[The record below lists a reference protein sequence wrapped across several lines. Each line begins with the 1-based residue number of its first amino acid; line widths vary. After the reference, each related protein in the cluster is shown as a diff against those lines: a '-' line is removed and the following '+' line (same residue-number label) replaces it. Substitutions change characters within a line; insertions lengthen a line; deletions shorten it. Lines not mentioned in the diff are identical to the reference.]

1 MTTDSLPN
9 CATFRPARFHGRRGA
24 RGSGPALVLAL
35 AVLLLAAACGST
47 PPTRWF
53 VLVPTAPVPGTLARP
68 DLSVE
73 VEPVVLPASL
83 QRPQLVTR
91 IGQHE
96 LHLADFERWA
106 EPLEDNIGAVLA
118 EDLGRLLG
126 TERVWS
132 GAGRPAGQTTW
143 RVAVEVLRLD
153 GEPGDELV
161 LVARWMLSDGDG
173 TTRST
178 GRTRHA
184 EPLADDA
191 PETFVRS
198 LNLCVGVLA
207 RDVAGGLASQAPTA
221 GS

>member
-1 MTTDSLPN
+1 MTTETLP
-9 CATFRPARFHGRRGA
+9 RPTPGRPRAPAARGA
-24 RGSGPALVLAL
+24 SRLAVLA
-35 AVLLLAAACGST
+35 LLLAAACGTT

-53 VLVPTAPVPGTLARP
+53 VLVPTAPVPGSLTRP
-68 DLSVE
+68 DLAVAI
-73 VEPVVLPASL
+73 EPVVLPASL

-106 EPLEDNIGAVLA
+106 EPLEDNMGAVLA

-126 TERVWS
+126 TDRVSS
-132 GAGRPAGQTTW
+132 GAGQRLQQVQR
-143 RVAVEVLRLD
+143 RVSVEVLRLD

-161 LVARWMLSDGDG
+161 LVARWVLRDASGEPLG
-173 TTRST
+173 S

-198 LNLCVGVLA
+198 LNLCVGALA
-207 RDVAGGLASQAPTA
+207 RDVASALVAAGGPLA